1 MFVLEEY
8 LAVIALAVVVSFAGA
23 LIVLLLLT
31 LDKEA
36 RFFDKA
42 LSAGS
47 FAMPLSWP
55 RLWALMKIVETWQR
69 LSVSSSQKVK
79 RVLGRLHIGPRANSQ
94 WKTFSGRIAEE
105 IFTRKDAAKDRT
117 GRLMP

>member
-8 LAVIALAVVVSFAGA
+8 LAVIVLAVAVSWAGA

-31 LDKEA
+31 LDEEA

-47 FAMPLSWP
+47 FAMPPAWP

-79 RVLGRLHIGPRANSQ
+79 RVLGRLHIAPRANSQ
-94 WKTFSGRIAEE
+94 WKTFSGRIVKE
-105 IFTRKDAAKDRT
+105 IFTRTDAVKHRT

>member
-8 LAVIALAVVVSFAGA
+8 LAVIVLAVVLSFAGA
-23 LIVLLLLT
+23 LIVLLLST

-36 RFFDKA
+36 GFFDKA

-47 FAMPLSWP
+47 FAMPPSWP
-55 RLWALMKIVETWQR
+55 RLWPLTKIVETSQK

-79 RVLGRLHIGPRANSQ
+79 RALQRLHIGPWANSW
-94 WKTFSGRIAEE
+94 WKTFSGRIVKE
-105 IFTRKDAAKDRT
+105 IFTRTDAAKDRR

>member
-8 LAVIALAVVVSFAGA
+8 LAVIVLAVVVSFAGA

-31 LDKEA
+31 LGKEA

-42 LSAGS
+42 LSGGN
-47 FAMPLSWP
+47 FAMPPSWP
-55 RLWALMKIVETWQR
+55 RLWPLMKIVETSQR

-79 RVLGRLHIGPRANSQ
+79 RVLRRLHIGARANSQ
-94 WKTFSGRIAEE
+94 WKTFSGRIVKE
-105 IFTRKDAAKDRT
+105 IFTRTPAAKDRR

>member
-1 MFVLEEY
+1 MYVLEEY
-8 LAVIALAVVVSFAGA
+8 LAAVILTVVVSFAGA

-42 LSAGS
+42 LSAGNI
-47 FAMPLSWP
+47 ARPPSWP
-55 RLWALMKIVETWQR
+55 RLWPLMKIVETSQR
-69 LSVSSSQKVK
+69 LSVSSSQKAK
-79 RVLGRLHIGPRANSQ
+79 RVLRRLHIGPWANSQ
-94 WKTFSGRIAEE
+94 WKTFSGRIVKE
-105 IFTRKDAAKDRT
+105 IFTRTDAVKHRT